1 MKLQGIYKN
10 DQYIRATGTYDGIPY
25 QIENYKD
32 SFVLNRKF
40 IRDGVGIMLSPV
52 AINTEWYYGK
62 HEQDDNGDTDALV
75 IC

>member
-52 AINTEWYYGK
+52 AII
-62 HEQDDNGDTDALV
+62 DNSWTGVYSETTGV
-75 IC
+75 NS

>member
-52 AINTEWYYGK
+52 ALF
-62 HEQDDNGDTDALV
+62 DDSWTGVYSETTGVNS
-75 IC
+75 